1 VKTVKKIRR
10 ERGLVA
16 KSIWLGNKIRRL
28 RREQDIAQVAL
39 ARDLGIS
46 ASYLNMIERNQR
58 PVTLRLLEKSA
69 EVFGLSTATLAEDD
83 DARILAELTE
93 LFGDPVFRETV
104 VSRDDLQE
112 IINVAPAA
120 GQAMVQLYRVFRQTR
135 EDVESLRERMTDDN
149 FLSTSAHELRSVLT
163 PIRSFAEILHDHDN
177 ISSKDQRRFA
187 GILVRESERLAE
199 IIDRMLSLTS
209 GDATME
215 PEGVPPASEQVH
227 DMLQEQ
233 RNYFPEIEETAQS
246 LLRQIGQK
254 DVISPGTLI
263 ENLCGHF
270 DIALDVVSNGLSAA
284 SGPAAK
290 NKDDT
295 GPRVIVPEALP
306 ISSRAFRLA
315 KHIALRHYATEI
327 EHAIPERLIVGESGR
342 SLCRNVLAGYF
353 AGALLMPYQEFHDA
367 VQATRYNIE
376 SLQHRFQVSF
386 EQVCHR
392 MTTLQRP
399 DAAGVP
405 FHLIRVDIA
414 GNISKR
420 FSLSGM
426 RMPRYGG
433 LCPRLNVH
441 TAFMTPGRISRQVA
455 QMPDGATFFTVAR
468 SVSKP
473 GFGPQGAVGHYA
485 VAIGCDVTQA
495 DQFSYSDGIDLEA
508 PSIVMPAGVTCRLCD
523 RLDCAQRAHP
533 PILRLAEAEADT
545 VAPA

>member
-1 VKTVKKIRR
+1 M
-10 ERGLVA
+10 A

-39 ARDLGIS
+39 ARQLGIS

-69 EVFGLSTATLAEDD
+69 QVFGLSATTLAEDD

-93 LFGDPVFRETV
+93 LFGDPVFRESI

-177 ISSKDQRRFA
+177 ISSGDQRRFA

-227 DMLQEQ
+227 DMLQAQ
-233 RNYFPEIEETAQS
+233 RNYFPEIEEAAQA
-246 LLRQIGQK
+246 LLRKIGLE
-254 DVISPGTLI
+254 DAFLPSTLLDS
-263 ENLCGHF
+263 LCRHF
-270 DIALDVVSNGLSAA
+270 DVSLDVVSNGVLAV
-284 SGPAAK
+284 SGPAGS
-290 NKDDT
+290 NKGKET
-295 GPRVIVPEALP
+295 RVVLPEALP
-306 ISSRAFRLA
+306 VSSRAFRLA
-315 KHIALRHYATEI
+315 KHIALRDYATVI
-327 EHAIPERLIVGESGR
+327 ERAIPGRLIVGATGR
-342 SLCRNVLAGYF
+342 ALCRDVLAGYF
-353 AGALLMPYQEFHDA
+353 AGALLMPYRAFYDA
-367 VQATRYNIE
+367 VLATRYNID

-399 DAAGVP
+399 DASGVP
-405 FHLIRVDIA
+405 IHLIRVDIA

-441 TAFMTPGRISRQVA
+441 TAFMTPGQVSRQVA
-455 QMPDGATFFTVAR
+455 RMPDGATFFTVAR

-473 GFGPQGAVGHYA
+473 GFGPQDAIGHYV

-495 DQFSYSDGIDLEA
+495 DQLAYSDGIDLDA
-508 PSIVMPAGVTCRLCD
+508 QSIVMPAGVTCRLCD
-523 RLDCAQRAHP
+523 RLDCAQRAYP
-533 PILRLAEAEADT
+533 PILRPADAEADT
-545 VAPA
+545 AAPA

>member
-1 VKTVKKIRR
+1 MS
-10 ERGLVA
+10 

-28 RREQDIAQVAL
+28 RREQDIAQVVL
-39 ARDLGIS
+39 ARQLGIS

-58 PVTLRLLEKSA
+58 PVTLRLLERSS
-69 EVFGLSTATLAEDD
+69 EVFGLSATSLAEDD

-93 LFGDPVFRETV
+93 LFGDPVFRENT

-177 ISSKDQRRFA
+177 ISSKDQHRFA

-209 GDATME
+209 GDATTE
-215 PEGVPPASEQVH
+215 PEGMPPASEQVH
-227 DMLQEQ
+227 DMLQAQ
-233 RNYFPEIEETAQS
+233 RNYFPEIEDAAQS
-246 LLRQIGQK
+246 LLTQLGQEIA
-254 DVISPGTLI
+254 VSPSALI
-263 ENLCGHF
+263 DRLCAHF
-270 DIALDVVSNGLSAA
+270 EVTLDVVSNGLSTVPVPADA
-284 SGPAAK
+284 SNGKASHF
-290 NKDDT
+290 T
-295 GPRVIVPEALP
+295 VPEALP
-306 ISSRAFRLA
+306 VSSRAFRLA
-315 KHIALRHYATEI
+315 KHIASRDYAAVI
-327 EHAIPERLIVGESGR
+327 ERAIPEKMIIGENGR
-342 SLCRNVLAGYF
+342 MLCRDVLAGYF
-353 AGALLMPYQEFHDA
+353 AGAMLMPYQAFHEA
-367 VQATRYNIE
+367 VLATRYNVE
-376 SLQHRFQVSF
+376 ALQHRFQVSF

-399 DAAGVP
+399 DAAGMP
-405 FHLIRVDIA
+405 IHLIRVDIA

-455 QMPDGATFFTVAR
+455 QMPDGATFFSVAR

-473 GFGPQGAVGHYA
+473 GFGPNDANGHYV
-485 VAIGCDVTQA
+485 VAIGCEVSQA
-495 DQFSYSDGIDLEA
+495 DQISYSDGIDLDA
-508 PSIVMPAGVTCRLCD
+508 PSIIMPAGVTCRLCD

-533 PILRLAEAEADT
+533 PILRPAGAEADT
-545 VAPA
+545 AAPA